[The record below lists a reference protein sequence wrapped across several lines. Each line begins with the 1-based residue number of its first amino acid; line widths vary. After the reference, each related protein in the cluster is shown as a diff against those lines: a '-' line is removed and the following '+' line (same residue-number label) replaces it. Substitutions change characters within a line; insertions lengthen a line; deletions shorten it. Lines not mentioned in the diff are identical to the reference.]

1 MHKIVTW
8 NAPNCS
14 SAMKSKKIVD
24 AILESMREEVTKFV
38 EEESQIESATEYEER
53 VLALSQKFA
62 VDLIAK
68 SQGELPKSRNSKK
81 SPDQFRS
88 SGIKKRS

>member
-1 MHKIVTW
+1 MGIT
-8 NAPNCS
+8 NLS
-14 SAMKSKKIVD
+14 QSMKSKEIVD

-38 EEESQIESATEYEER
+38 EQESQITSATEYEER

-62 VDLIAK
+62 VDLVAK

-81 SPDQFRS
+81 SVDQLRA

>member
-1 MHKIVTW
+1 MGIT
-8 NAPNCS
+8 NLS
-14 SAMKSKKIVD
+14 QAMKSKEIVD

-38 EEESQIESATEYEER
+38 EQESQITSATEYEER

-62 VDLIAK
+62 VDLVAK

-81 SPDQFRS
+81 SVDQLRA